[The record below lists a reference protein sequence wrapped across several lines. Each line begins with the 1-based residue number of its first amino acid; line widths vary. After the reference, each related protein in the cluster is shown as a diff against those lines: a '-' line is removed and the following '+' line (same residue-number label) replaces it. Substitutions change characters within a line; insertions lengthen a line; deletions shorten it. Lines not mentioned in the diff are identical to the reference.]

1 MALDRPV
8 LVTGATGGI
17 GRAVCRRLAAE
28 GARVCVH
35 YARRKEDAETLAHEI
50 GGIAVGFDV
59 RDEAAVQRGVD
70 WAALTLGGLGGV
82 VIGAG
87 IHKAELLAASSVEAI
102 DAQVATN
109 LVGAIHTARAALPH
123 MMRARRGVL
132 VTLGSTLAERP
143 VRGGSVYAATKAGL
157 EGLTRAIAVEYAKK
171 GIRAVCL
178 RLGPVDTDMLAG
190 VRALAEAEVTGRVML
205 GRVATPEEVAGAVA
219 FHLGPDASFV
229 TGCVVPVDGG
239 LA

>member
-132 VTLGSTLAERP
+132 V
-143 VRGGSVYAATKAGL
+143 
-157 EGLTRAIAVEYAKK
+157 
-171 GIRAVCL
+171 
-178 RLGPVDTDMLAG
+178 
-190 VRALAEAEVTGRVML
+190 
-205 GRVATPEEVAGAVA
+205 
-219 FHLGPDASFV
+219 
-229 TGCVVPVDGG
+229 
-239 LA
+239 